1 MQRRLKVFGSTHSP
15 PPPPEAASPVEKP
28 CHAEHEIVAQLLAED
43 DRGKTL
49 PPPFPPFYKG
59 DGRCLECYSACTYN
73 VTSLESAY
81 AQQGAQTL
89 T

>member
-1 MQRRLKVFGSTHSP
+1 MQRRLKVFGSTHCP

-49 PPPFPPFYKG
+49 PLPPPSFLHFTRAMEG
-59 DGRCLECYSACTYN
+59 VLN
-73 VTSLESAY
+73 VIVHVHTM
-81 AQQGAQTL
+81 
-89 T
+89 